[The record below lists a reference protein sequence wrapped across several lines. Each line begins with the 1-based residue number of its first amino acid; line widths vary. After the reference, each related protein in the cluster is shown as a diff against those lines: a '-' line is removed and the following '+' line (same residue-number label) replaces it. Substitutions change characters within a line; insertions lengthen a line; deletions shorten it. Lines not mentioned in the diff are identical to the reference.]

1 MDRKHEKRHRRPYGC
16 THATCTKA
24 FGSKN
29 DWKRHENSQHY
40 QLETWRCHEPNPQS
54 KINQCAR
61 IFYRRDPFQAHL
73 RKDHN
78 VTDDE
83 YIRDQ
88 CKRGRIGRNG
98 QSGFWCGFCKEIVK
112 LEKRGLEAWDE
123 RFNHIDDD
131 HFKSGE
137 RIEDWYPL
145 DKDIPKGLLGTENIL
160 DSGGRSATLDGS
172 EDEDSD
178 GGPACNRSSTAWT
191 TVRQKPSK
199 NTLVPTPPSSIPLQ
213 PAALHDVDNANPIEQ
228 SRSNKRQ
235 KTSSGYEW
243 YCVSGI
249 SVTILDPLDVYP
261 LK

>member
-1 MDRKHEKRHRRPYGC
+1 MSRKHEKRHRRPYGC

-40 QLETWRCHEPNPQS
+40 QLETWRCHEPNARS

-61 IFYRRDPFQAHL
+61 IFYRRDPFLAHL
-73 RKDHN
+73 RKDHDIA
-78 VTDDE
+78 DDE

-98 QSGFWCGFCKEIVK
+98 QSGFWCGFCKTIVK

-123 RFNHIDDD
+123 RFNHIDDE
-131 HFKSGE
+131 HFKQGR
-137 RIEDWYPL
+137 RIEDWYPP
-145 DKDIPKGLLGTENIL
+145 DKDIPKGSLRTENIL
-160 DSGGRSATLDGS
+160 DSGGPSTALDAS

-178 GGPACNRSSTAWT
+178 GEPACNGSNATRT
-191 TVRQKPSK
+191 TVPQKPQIVPLAPTT
-199 NTLVPTPPSSIPLQ
+199 TLSAPRQHETPDEVENSH
-213 PAALHDVDNANPIEQ
+213 AIET

-235 KTSSGYEW
+235 KTSPGLEW
-243 YCVSGI
+243 FCVSAIPSTSSI
-249 SVTILDPLDVYP
+249 SGPIL